1 MKKTTTLKSIP
12 DWYIKGLI
20 CSLDRSIIVELW
32 KPMHHVL
39 HTAPMGPDHML
50 TAEWFVNGTNLQ
62 STQDKHL

>member
-1 MKKTTTLKSIP
+1 M
-12 DWYIKGLI
+12 KGLI
-20 CSLDRSIIVELW
+20 FSIDRSIIVELW

-62 STQDKHL
+62 STQNKHL